1 MVWTQPPTGKR
12 GRRQQLSD
20 AAIQACLTQKVMFGM
35 PLRQTTGFVESLL
48 QLVESGWGVPDFGTL
63 CRCQKTLNVNLP
75 YRGGTDPLSLL
86 IDSTGIKAG
95 GEGEWN
101 ARRHGG
107 PKRRILRK
115 ILIGI
120 DEETLEVRAV
130 EVATSDLP
138 PIGPSLITRVCRF
151 DFDSWGFRIG
161 QARRA
166 RSPQIAQAPAAL
178 ALASGFRAMSVA

>member
-1 MVWTQPPTGKR
+1 MASWDPTKYKTTNWSAYNDSVKRRGSLSIWFDPQMVWTQPPTGKR

-48 QLVESGWGVPDFGTL
+48 QLVESGLGVPDFGTL

-75 YRGGTDPLSLL
+75 YRGGTDPLNLL
-86 IDSTGIKAG
+86 FDSTGIKAG

-107 PKRRILRK
+107 PKRRIWRK
-115 ILIGI
+115 IHIGI

-130 EVATSDLP
+130 DVTTSN
-138 PIGPSLITRVCRF
+138 IG
-151 DFDSWGFRIG
+151 D
-161 QARRA
+161 
-166 RSPQIAQAPAAL
+166 APVL
-178 ALASGFRAMSVA
+178 DELLN